1 MWCLLAFSPITL
13 FAFLVQKAL
22 RDMDPSL
29 AVPKH
34 LARGKGAFDV
44 SRAFVYSGVANLLH
58 VRFCL
63 FLNLGSHLTPC
74 H

>member
-1 MWCLLAFSPITL
+1 
-13 FAFLVQKAL
+13 
-22 RDMDPSL
+22 MDPSL
-29 AVPKH
+29 EVPKH